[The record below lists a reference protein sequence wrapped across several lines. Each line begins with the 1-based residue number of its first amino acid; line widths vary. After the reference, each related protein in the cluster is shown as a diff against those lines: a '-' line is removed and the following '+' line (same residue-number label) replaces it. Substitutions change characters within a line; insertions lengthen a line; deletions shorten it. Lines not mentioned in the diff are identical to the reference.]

1 MRKTIAACAIT
12 ALAVGGASATAQS
25 LITSKDIADGT
36 VQNRDIHDGAIS
48 YSRLTPGLRALVDRA
63 GQPGKDGVNGTDGA
77 RGASGV
83 NGKDGAK
90 GEKGDKGDKGDKGEK
105 GDTGATGSQ
114 GPQGDPGEDAAA
126 QDVTSL
132 SGDFRATNPSVRMT
146 PDGVVAGPY
155 ADGGAAGGSLEYDGL
170 NGHKLGDIT
179 SLFYTARYSTGDN
192 NDVGVPYLRVFLNP
206 DANGDAQDDVIFSP
220 NTQSEKQ
227 TAQDVFH
234 HWVVTDGSVRF
245 DDDAGSGPDVTWAE
259 FIKDH
264 ADDEI
269 AGIYIT
275 TGWSA
280 GADLTSTIRTL
291 GVNGTIFRFG
301 S

>member
-12 ALAVGGASATAQS
+12 ALAAGGATATAHS

-36 VQNRDIHDGAIS
+36 IQNRDIHEGTIS
-48 YSRLTPGLRALVDRA
+48 YSRLTPGLRALLAQA
-63 GQPGKDGVNGTDGA
+63 GTPGKDGKD
-77 RGASGV
+77 
-83 NGKDGAK
+83 GKDGAK
-90 GEKGDKGDKGDKGEK
+90 GEKGDKGDRGPQGPKGDKGDK
-105 GDTGATGSQ
+105 GDTGATGPQ
-114 GPQGDPGEDAAA
+114 GPQGEPGKDAAER
-126 QDVTSL
+126 DVTSL
-132 SGDFRATNPSVRMT
+132 SGDFRATNASVQLT

-170 NGHKLGDIT
+170 NGHKLGDIQ
-179 SLFYTARYSTGDN
+179 SLFYTARYSTA
-192 NDVGVPYLRVFLNP
+192 NDTDVAVPYLRVFLNP

-220 NTQSEKQ
+220 NTQPNKE
-227 TAQDVFH
+227 TAEDVFH
-234 HWVVTDGSVRF
+234 HWVVTDGTVRF
-245 DDDAGSGPDVTWAE
+245 DDDSGTGPDVAWAD
-259 FIKDH
+259 FIKTH

-275 TGWSA
+275 TGFSA
-280 GADLTSTIRTL
+280 GTALTSTIRTL